1 MIFARVAGTVVSTK
15 KNDSIVGTKYLLTRT
30 CDQNGK
36 PKNDYIVA
44 LDLVGAG
51 TGEVVIIAQGSSS
64 RQTELTYQKPI
75 DAVIAGIVD
84 LVEEKGKIIFR
95 KQADEHF

>member
-15 KNDSIVGTKYLLTRT
+15 KNDSITGTKYLLTRT
-30 CDQNGK
+30 CDQKGK
-36 PKNDYIVA
+36 LKNDYIVA

-84 LVEEKGKIIFR
+84 LVEEKANIVFR
-95 KQADEHF
+95 KQTDAHL